1 MATLQESAAAVQT
14 AQAQVDMIQQQ
25 LASGRAMFD
34 QQTGTIKDMLAK
46 QEASYEA
53 SAKPL
58 NDQLVAAR
66 SQLYDALRA
75 LEQSASELLAKPVHV
90 IVDGNG
96 DGASVVSKCPCNGNG
111 SVKVSVADSTVE
123 VSASGK

>member
-1 MATLQESAAAVQT
+1 MTIAIPSDLDLFV
-14 AQAQVDMIQQQ
+14 QQQ

-75 LEQSASELLAKPVHV
+75 MEQAASELLAKPVHV

-111 SVKVSVADSTVE
+111 SVKVAVADAAVT
-123 VSASGK
+123 VSASQ